1 MRFAGLGICALA
13 IALWSCAGCAARSSL
28 PKSPGTAATTVAG
41 VWDGLSRTTI
51 EDGIAAGDTR
61 IEKQEWHLTQ
71 TGDAIEGYYIAALTF
86 VSGDGRPYVCSREPQ
101 FSAVQRF
108 DVTGRLRTGAIELD
122 EVTQRAGQSRCDPGT
137 RPLLHWKGLLR
148 GDVLTLASDGGNQTL
163 YRNRAAGSPGHEV
176 PELTAASAN
185 GESRFPSFGNGIGG
199 GNGPAGLGADGPAG
213 LRSQAPMDVS
223 GLWLWEHHGAAPDG
237 DDKQEREEWH
247 VTQDGAK
254 LSGYYD
260 RVVRQVSL
268 DGHAYR
274 CSLSLDFEIATRYQF
289 AGEVRGTQIVIY
301 ESSFEVLAPSA
312 CDNGKR
318 RLDAYEGQATPEELR
333 LAWGPGGQVLHRARP
348 DVPTQRF

>member
-1 MRFAGLGICALA
+1 MRLGSGICALA
-13 IALWSCAGCAARSSL
+13 IALWSCAGCAARPTL
-28 PKSPGTAATTVAG
+28 PKSPGTAPTTVAG

-137 RPLLHWKGLLR
+137 RPLLHWTGLLR

-185 GESRFPSFGNGIGG
+185 GEGRFPS
-199 GNGPAGLGADGPAG
+199 LADGPAG
-213 LRSQAPMDVS
+213 LRSQAPIDVS

-289 AGEVRGTQIVIY
+289 SGEVRGTQIVIY

>member
-1 MRFAGLGICALA
+1 MRFGGLASCALA
-13 IALWSCAGCAARSSL
+13 LALGGCAAR
-28 PKSPGTAATTVAG
+28 PAHPAKVEATAAPPTLSG
-41 VWDGLSRTTI
+41 VWDGISRSTI
-51 EDGIAAGDTR
+51 EEGIAAGDTR
-61 IEKQEWHLTQ
+61 IEKQEWHLVQ
-71 TGDAIEGYYIAALTF
+71 TGESLAGYYIAALTF

-108 DVTGRLRTGAIELD
+108 DVSGRLREGAIELD
-122 EVTQRAGQSRCDPGT
+122 EVTQRAGQSRCDPGA
-137 RPLLHWKGLLR
+137 RPLLRWRGHLR
-148 GDVLTLASDGGNQTL
+148 GDVLTIEADGESQTL
-163 YRNRAAGSPGHEV
+163 YRNRGAAPPGREL

-185 GESRFPSFGNGIGG
+185 GESRFPALAEGPGG
-199 GNGPAGLGADGPAG
+199 P
-213 LRSQAPMDVS
+213 RSQAPVDVS
-223 GLWLWEHHGAAPDG
+223 GLWLWEHHGAAADG

-247 VTQDGAK
+247 VTQDGGR
-254 LSGYYD
+254 LSGFYD

-289 AGEVRGTQIVIY
+289 SGEVRGNQILIT
-301 ESSFEVLAPSA
+301 EKSFEVLAPSA

-318 RLDAYEGQATPEELR
+318 RLDAYEGQATPDELR